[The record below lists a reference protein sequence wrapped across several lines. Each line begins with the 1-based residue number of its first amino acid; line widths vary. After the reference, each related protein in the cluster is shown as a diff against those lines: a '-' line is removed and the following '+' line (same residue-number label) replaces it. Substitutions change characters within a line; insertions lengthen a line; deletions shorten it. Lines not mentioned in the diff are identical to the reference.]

1 MAMNRQSSP
10 PVRQAPLRASHCSAE
25 PACVWPVAAEG
36 LCVHHY
42 RMFREPEAVLGAMLG
57 SVQGPETEAQQP
69 TLSAAI
75 SAALRAPQFV
85 ERNAPPAVERPQNG
99 GTVRHCRNPSCGT
112 RLGSNNR
119 SGLCKRCGD
128 CVSDV
133 VTACAHSMC
142 GAPATA
148 PPGGSRSSSIW
159 LPGEACEC
167 RTIFASSE
175 KRRVL
180 VSGRVASPPPAPG
193 SRSAPPRN
201 RTKHDHVPIARLDS
215 HLPGGSRHRHPGPH
229 HSLVGHARQNP
240 VCANRWPADVAAG
253 LSARADFARRQPRRY
268 TGTTAKVS
276 VPENVA
282 CP

>member
-1 MAMNRQSSP
+1 MCGPWRPKAC
-10 PVRQAPLRASHCSAE
+10 ASTITACSASLKLSWA
-25 PACVWPVAAEG
+25 PCSGPSKGRRQKRSSRPCRQPSPQRFAPRNSSNATPRRRSSDLKTVA
-36 LCVHHY
+36 
-42 RMFREPEAVLGAMLG
+42 RF
-57 SVQGPETEAQQP
+57 
-69 TLSAAI
+69 
-75 SAALRAPQFV
+75 
-85 ERNAPPAVERPQNG
+85 
-99 GTVRHCRNPSCGT
+99 GTAGT
-112 RLGSNNR
+112 RAA
-119 SGLCKRCGD
+119 GLASDRIIAAGF
-128 CVSDV
+128 VSDV

-180 VSGRVASPPPAPG
+180 VSGRVASPPAAPG